1 MRPRIVPWVTGAVY
15 ALVLVAGLYYAL
27 AGLGEARPAR
37 VAGFVAGI
45 GLLFALEQ
53 AEIRLP
59 RSLSSPRH
67 TAAGF
72 LAARLVLFT
81 VVVAL
86 DESSLSRVL
95 FVLVPFAAY
104 LTFGRTAGLVL
115 GGLCLVMLLAGFAVW
130 VPGWY
135 RDANYVSDVLMFGLG
150 LVMAIAMADVAAR
163 EVRSAARVAELS
175 VAAERNR
182 MARDVHDSLGHH
194 LTAISVQLEK
204 AAAFTERDPA
214 VAGQALADARAS
226 ARRALEDVRTSVGT
240 LRAPVSLRA
249 ALATLDVPVS
259 VSGTERDL
267 DPATVTALYRAAQE
281 AVTNAR
287 RHGAA
292 DHVAVAVTFGA
303 ADTRLEVTDDGAGFH
318 PAGGHAGFGLLG
330 MRERAAL
337 LGGAVDVSS
346 EPGAGT
352 RVAVTVP
359 VRS

>member
-1 MRPRIVPWVTGAVY
+1 VY
-15 ALVLVAGLYYAL
+15 AIVLVAGLYYVF

-53 AEIRLP
+53 VERRLSQP
-59 RSLSSPRH
+59 LSSPRR
-67 TAAGF
+67 TSAGF
-72 LAARLVLFT
+72 LAARLVLFAA
-81 VVVAL
+81 VVAL

-115 GGLCLVMLLAGFAVW
+115 GGLCLAVLLGGFAVW

-150 LVMAIAMADVAAR
+150 LIMAIAMADVAAR
-163 EVRSAARVAELS
+163 EVRSAARIAELS

-182 MARDVHDSLGHH
+182 MARDIHDSLGHH

-204 AAAFTERDPA
+204 AAAFTNRDPA
-214 VAGQALADARAS
+214 IAEQALTDARAS

-240 LRAPVSLRA
+240 LRTPVSLRA
-249 ALATLDVPVS
+249 ALASLDVPVS
-259 VSGTERDL
+259 VSGAERDL

-281 AVTNAR
+281 AITNAR
-287 RHGAA
+287 RHGRAGR
-292 DHVAVAVTFGA
+292 VAVTVTFGA
-303 ADTRLEVTDDGAGFH
+303 ADTRLVVTDDGDGFE
-318 PAGGHAGFGLLG
+318 PAGEHAGFGLLG

-337 LGGAVDVSS
+337 LGGAVEVSS

-359 VRS
+359 RRAIVRS

>member
-1 MRPRIVPWVTGAVY
+1 VTGAVY
-15 ALVLVAGLYYAL
+15 AIVLVAGLYYVF
-27 AGLGEARPAR
+27 AGLGTGDAQPIR

-53 AEIRLP
+53 VEIRRAP
-59 RSLSSPRH
+59 SHR
-67 TAAGF
+67 AAVGF
-72 LAARLVLFT
+72 LAARLVLF
-81 VVVAL
+81 VLVVAL

-104 LTFGRTAGLVL
+104 LTFGRAVGLAL
-115 GGLCLVMLLAGFAVW
+115 GGLCLALLVAGFAVW

-150 LVMAIAMADVAAR
+150 LIMAIAMADVAAR
-163 EVRSAARVAELS
+163 EARSAARLAELS
-175 VAAERNR
+175 VATERNR
-182 MARDVHDSLGHH
+182 VARDIHDGLGHH

-204 AAAFTERDPA
+204 ASAFRDRDSA
-214 VAGQALADARAS
+214 VSEQALTDARES
-226 ARRALEDVRTSVGT
+226 ARRALEDVRTSVGA
-240 LRAPVSLRA
+240 LRTPVSLRA
-249 ALATLDVPVS
+249 ALASLDVPVS
-259 VSGTERDL
+259 VSGPERDM

-292 DHVAVAVTFGA
+292 DHVTVSVTFGA

-318 PAGGHAGFGLLG
+318 PAAGQPGFGLVG

-337 LGGAVDVSS
+337 LGGVVDVSS
-346 EPGAGT
+346 EPGTGT
-352 RVAVTVP
+352 RVAMTVP
-359 VRS
+359 LAAPARP

>member
-1 MRPRIVPWVTGAVY
+1 VTGAVY
-15 ALVLVAGLYYAL
+15 AIVLVTGLYYL
-27 AGLGEARPAR
+27 FAGLGEPQPVR

-53 AEIRLP
+53 VEVRRP
-59 RSLSSPRH
+59 PTRR
-67 TAAGF
+67 TAVVF
-72 LAARLVLFT
+72 LAGRLVLFFA
-81 VVVAL
+81 VVAL

-104 LTFGRTAGLVL
+104 LTFGRTVGLVL
-115 GGLCLVMLLAGFAVW
+115 GGLCLALLVGGFAVW

-150 LVMAIAMADVAAR
+150 LIMAIAMADVAAR
-163 EVRSAARVAELS
+163 EARSATRLAELS
-175 VAAERNR
+175 VATERNR
-182 MARDVHDSLGHH
+182 MARDIHDSLGHH

-204 AAAFTERDPA
+204 ASAFRDRDPE
-214 VAGQALADARAS
+214 VAGQALTDAHES

-240 LRAPVSLRA
+240 LRTPVSLRA
-249 ALATLDVPVS
+249 ALASLDVPVS
-259 VSGTERDL
+259 VSGAERDM

-281 AVTNAR
+281 AITNAR

-292 DHVAVAVTFGA
+292 GHVAVSVTFRA
-303 ADTRLEVTDDGAGFH
+303 ADTRLEVTDDGAGFSPSADH
-318 PAGGHAGFGLLG
+318 SGFGLLG

-337 LGGAVDVSS
+337 LGGVVDVVS

>member
-15 ALVLVAGLYYAL
+15 AIVLVAGLYYVF
-27 AGLGEARPAR
+27 AGLGTGAPQPAR

-53 AEIRLP
+53 VEVRRPATR
-59 RSLSSPRH
+59 R
-67 TAAGF
+67 TAVVF
-72 LAARLVLFT
+72 LAGRLVQFF

-104 LTFGRTAGLVL
+104 LTFGRTVGLVL
-115 GGLCLVMLLAGFAVW
+115 GGLCLALLIGGFAVW

-150 LVMAIAMADVAAR
+150 LIMAIAMADVAAR
-163 EVRSAARVAELS
+163 EARSATRLAELS
-175 VAAERNR
+175 VATERNR
-182 MARDVHDSLGHH
+182 MARDIHDSLGHH
-194 LTAISVQLEK
+194 LTAIAVQLEK
-204 AAAFTERDPA
+204 ASAFRDRDPA
-214 VAGQALADARAS
+214 VAGQALTDARES

-240 LRAPVSLRA
+240 LRTPVSLRA
-249 ALATLDVPVS
+249 ALASLDVPVS
-259 VSGTERDL
+259 VSGSERDM

-281 AVTNAR
+281 AITNAR

-292 DHVAVAVTFGA
+292 GHVAVSVTFRA
-303 ADTRLEVTDDGAGFH
+303 ADTRLEVTDDGAGFGPSADH
-318 PAGGHAGFGLLG
+318 SGFGLLG

-337 LGGAVDVSS
+337 LGGVVDVVSA
-346 EPGAGT
+346 PGAGT

>member
-1 MRPRIVPWVTGAVY
+1 MPQVTGAVY
-15 ALVLVAGLYYAL
+15 AIVLVAGLYYVF
-27 AGLGEARPAR
+27 AGLGSGAHAPR
-37 VAGFVAGI
+37 VVGFVAAI
-45 GLLFALEQ
+45 ALLFGLEQ
-53 AEIRLP
+53 VELRHTS
-59 RSLSSPRH
+59 RRMSPRRV
-67 TAAGF
+67 AAVF
-72 LAARLVLFT
+72 LAARLVLFFA
-81 VVVAL
+81 VVAL

-104 LTFGRTAGLVL
+104 LTFGRTVGLVL
-115 GGLCLVMLLAGFAVW
+115 GGLCLALLLAGFAVW

-150 LVMAIAMADVAAR
+150 LIMALAMADVAAR
-163 EVRSAARVAELS
+163 EARSATRLAELS

-182 MARDVHDSLGHH
+182 MARDIHDSLGHH

-204 AAAFTERDPA
+204 VAAFRDRDPA
-214 VAGQALADARAS
+214 VAGQALADARES
-226 ARRALEDVRTSVGT
+226 VRRALEDVRSSVGT
-240 LRAPVSLRA
+240 LRTPVSLRT
-249 ALATLDVPVS
+249 ALASLDVPVS
-259 VSGTERDL
+259 VSGAERDM

-281 AVTNAR
+281 AITNAR

-292 DHVAVAVTFGA
+292 GEVAVSVTFGPV
-303 ADTRLEVTDDGAGFH
+303 DIRLEVTDDGGGFH
-318 PAGGHAGFGLLG
+318 PERQPPGFGLLG

-337 LGGAVDVSS
+337 LGGVVDVSS